1 MRSADYAC
9 KEETE
14 PPLKIGEI
22 LRYPNRVTLFPE
34 LDGRRNWY
42 FETAPP
48 VGEQWSAAKLDSGI
62 NAPKSI
68 GGVQGSHAYIA
79 IRSSPHRFGSTTTPW
94 EDIHR
99 PDQGYCRYFGDNKPG
114 RGPATE
120 SLGNKRMMEAF
131 ALQNGLRSERLL
143 APPIL
148 VFEAVPDSG
157 RVKGQVLFHGF
168 GVITKSE
175 LIIQRSRNETFQNF
189 VYEIALFDLSSESEE
204 LSWEWINARRN
215 PEIEATESLKLAPH
229 SWRRWVDTGT
239 PSIPRLRRNVLTR
252 RIVSEAMQRPAPN
265 SDEHRI
271 LTNVHKYFSGK
282 NHQFEV
288 LAEFVVSELLREQ
301 GVSYVPG
308 WITQGSGDGGFDF
321 VGSVD
326 LDPNGAFSSSR
337 QVVLGQA
344 KCEKL
349 EKPTNG
355 LHIAR
360 LAARLRRGWLGAY
373 VTTSYFSIAVQREV
387 LADRYPMM
395 LVDGRRLAEI
405 LRRYLTNSETNL
417 QDLLEELSK
426 SYSGRLGFGDPE
438 IVLSS

>member
-1 MRSADYAC
+1 M
-9 KEETE
+9 
-14 PPLKIGEI
+14 KIGEV
-22 LRYPNRVTLFPE
+22 LRYPNKLTLFPE

-48 VGEQWSAAKLDSGI
+48 EGERWSAAKLDSGI
-62 NAPKSI
+62 NAPRSL
-68 GGVQGSHAYIA
+68 GGNQHPRAYLA
-79 IRSSPHRFGSTTTPW
+79 IRSSPHRFGTITTPW

-114 RGPATE
+114 RGQASE

-131 ALQNGLRSERLL
+131 ALQNGTRSERLL

-148 VFEAVPDSG
+148 VFEAVPDAG

-168 GVITKSE
+168 GVITKAE
-175 LIIQRSRNETFQNF
+175 LIVQRTRHQTFQNF
-189 VYEIALFDLSSESEE
+189 VYEIALFDLGPESEE
-204 LSWEWINARRN
+204 LSWRWINARRD
-215 PEIEATESLKLAPH
+215 PKVSASESLELAPE
-229 SWRRWVDTGT
+229 SWRRWVYTGT
-239 PSIPRLRRNVLTR
+239 PSIPRLRRNVLSR
-252 RIVSEAMQRPAPN
+252 RIVTEAMQRPARD
-265 SDEHRI
+265 SHEYQI
-271 LTNVHKYFSGK
+271 LTTVQRYFSGK
-282 NHQFEV
+282 NHRFEV
-288 LAEFVVSELLREQ
+288 LAEFVVAELLREQ
-301 GVSYVPG
+301 GISYSPG

-321 VGSVD
+321 VGSVN
-326 LDPNGAFSSSR
+326 LDPSGAFSSSK

-349 EKPTNG
+349 DKPTNG

-373 VTTSYFSIAVQREV
+373 VTTSYFSIPVQREV

-395 LVDGRRLAEI
+395 LIDGRRLSEV
-405 LRRYLTNSETNL
+405 LRRHLMNSDSDLEE
-417 QDLLEELSK
+417 LLEELSG
-426 SYSGRLGFGDPE
+426 SYSSRIGFGDPE

>member
-1 MRSADYAC
+1 
-9 KEETE
+9 
-14 PPLKIGEI
+14 
-22 LRYPNRVTLFPE
+22 
-34 LDGRRNWY
+34 
-42 FETAPP
+42 
-48 VGEQWSAAKLDSGI
+48 
-62 NAPKSI
+62 
-68 GGVQGSHAYIA
+68 
-79 IRSSPHRFGSTTTPW
+79 
-94 EDIHR
+94 
-99 PDQGYCRYFGDNKPG
+99 
-114 RGPATE
+114 
-120 SLGNKRMMEAF
+120 MMEAF

-157 RVKGQVLFHGF
+157 RIKGQVLFHGF

-337 QVVLGQA
+337 QVILGQA

>member
-1 MRSADYAC
+1 M
-9 KEETE
+9 
-14 PPLKIGEI
+14 KIGEI
-22 LRYPNRVTLFPE
+22 LRYPNKLTLFPL

-48 VGEQWSAAKLDSGI
+48 DGQSWSAAKLDSGI
-62 NAPKSI
+62 NAPRSL
-68 GGVQGSHAYIA
+68 GGDKQARPYIA
-79 IRSSPHRFGSTTTPW
+79 IRSSPHRFGTTSTPW

-131 ALQNGLRSERLL
+131 ALHNGSYAERLL

-168 GVITKSE
+168 GVITKAE
-175 LIIQRSRNETFQNF
+175 LIIQRSKGETFPNF
-189 VYEIALFDLSSESEE
+189 AYEIALFDLGAEQEE
-204 LSWEWINARRN
+204 FSWRWINARRDSN
-215 PEIEATESLKLAPH
+215 IVPSESLKLAPE
-229 SWRRWVDTGT
+229 SWRRWVQTGR
-239 PSIPRLRRNVLTR
+239 PGIPNLRRNVLTR
-252 RIVSEAMQRPAPN
+252 RIVSEAMQRPPRG
-265 SDEHRI
+265 SHEHSMLREI
-271 LTNVHKYFSGK
+271 QEFFSGK
-282 NHQFEV
+282 KHQFEV
-288 LAEFVVSELLREQ
+288 LAEFAVSELLREQ
-301 GVSYVPG
+301 GVTYRPG

-326 LDPNGAFSSSR
+326 LDPRGAFSSSR

-349 EKPTNG
+349 DRPTNG

-360 LAARLRRGWLGAY
+360 LAARLRRGWLGVY
-373 VTTSYFSIAVQREV
+373 VTTSYFSIPVQREV

-395 LVDGRRLAEI
+395 LIDGRRLAEI
-405 LRRYLTNSETNL
+405 VRRYISDSESSL
-417 QDLLEELSK
+417 QDLLEELAS
-426 SYSGRLGFGDPE
+426 SYPRRLGFGDPE
-438 IVLSS
+438 LVLNY